1 VVASLRLDL
10 PGGICSLFDEAVFMT
25 QTNSKPTTDSNPEDL
40 PSLLLPNEVEIL
52 EDGLKSEILSSFP
65 TSTKIETDRSPW
77 QRLKGLF
84 WDERDLRD
92 KAAIIGLLMGLIP
105 ISVITASTYA
115 VAIQIMERQVND
127 KIALEATSLTDQL
140 EMFISARKGELLA
153 LAQQDSFKDVQI
165 RQMVSRPA
173 QDKALNTFL
182 ENNPYYENIAVFDVQ
197 GRLIAQSKGQVNNE
211 ANEDYFRKVL
221 KTQKPFIGEPRF
233 DKTVDSSN
241 FIIAVPVPDRLTGKT
256 IAVLRGRIPLKLLDQ
271 QFAATTER
279 GQQFYYFIDSEGN
292 IAASNNN
299 KDISSPVGEKF
310 PQVNRLLTQ
319 GKQSNAT
326 VLESQQGKD
335 TLVAYQRAQNLQEQ
349 QQVNWV
355 VAVTQ
360 PEDQAFADS
369 RWLGFIPLLGL
380 LMAGGVGA
388 SAWLLA
394 NRATRPIRSLA
405 KAVRRIGAGDL
416 DSPVEIKGE
425 DEFAILG
432 ANINAMAGQ
441 LKSLVA
447 EQNLS
452 VEMANTLADIGAIR
466 LENAQRIDTTD
477 SRAGEDDVM
486 TILFKNSLARVRKSL
501 SAQRVVIYRFNADNS
516 GRVFYESLESGWGS
530 ALRES
535 FSDPCIPKV
544 LLDDYI
550 QGRVQSF
557 DDIMSADLHPD
568 HRQLMI
574 RLQVR
579 ANLIIPIRALG
590 SLYGLFIVHRCDGPH
605 NWSNKEIAFCQRIG
619 DQFSTTLERFKTQIS
634 RRDDTRRAQLLKDIT
649 LKISAALDSDNVFEQ
664 AVKEARRG
672 LGSDRVV
679 VYRFNPDWSG
689 TIITESVDSRFPV
702 AKGAT
707 IADPCFADRYVEK
720 YKRGR
725 VHATSNIYEA
735 GLTECHIR
743 ELEPFAVRANLV
755 APILNNGELL
765 GLFIAHQCGSF
776 RDWQQAEI
784 DFMAQV
790 ATQVGLAIERT
801 DLIKKQRQ
809 AEEEQRE
816 AREQLQKRALELLM
830 EVDPVSR
837 GDLTIR
843 ASVTEDEI
851 GTIADSYNAT
861 IESLR
866 KIVTQVQNA
875 AMQVAGT
882 TNYNEASVRALSQDA
897 SLQARDIAE
906 ALTRIQAMTNSIQA
920 VATNAE
926 QAEAAVVQATRT
938 VEAGETAMN
947 RTVDGIM
954 AIRETVA
961 ETAKKVK
968 RLGESSQKISKV
980 VNLIGSFADQTN
992 LLALNASI
1000 EAAHAG
1006 EEGRGF
1012 AVVAEEVRS
1021 LARQSANATAEIE
1034 ALVASIQAETN
1045 EVVAA
1050 MESGTEQVVLGT
1062 KLVDETR
1069 KSLNQITAV
1078 SMQINELVEAIAK
1091 AAVEQSQTSQ
1101 AVTRT
1106 MAQVAAVSDKTSSEA
1121 SQVSDSF
1128 KELLEV
1134 ALNLQESVRKFKV
1147 K

>member
-1 VVASLRLDL
+1 MSGCVLRLDL
-10 PGGICSLFDEAVFMT
+10 PGKTCSLFDEAVFMT
-25 QTNSKPTTDSNPEDL
+25 QTNSQPITDSNPEDL
-40 PSLLLPNEVEIL
+40 PSLLLPNEAEIL
-52 EDGLKSEILSSFP
+52 EDGLKSEILSTLP
-65 TSTKIETDRSPW
+65 TSKKIEIDRSPW
-77 QRLKGLF
+77 QRLKSRF
-84 WDERDLRD
+84 WEERDLRD

-115 VAIQIMERQVND
+115 IALQIMERQVND
-127 KIALEATSLTDQL
+127 KITIEAAGLSDRL
-140 EMFISARKGELLA
+140 EMLIAARKGELFA
-153 LAQQDSFKDVQI
+153 LAQQQNFKN
-165 RQMVSRPA
+165 
-173 QDKALNTFL
+173 KALNTFL
-182 ENNPYYENIAVFDVQ
+182 ENNPYYENIAVFDAQ
-197 GRLIAQSKGQVNNE
+197 GRLIAQTKGLVNNE
-211 ANEDYFRKVL
+211 ANEDYFRRVL
-221 KTQKPFIGEPRF
+221 RSQKPFISEPRF
-233 DKTVDSSN
+233 DKTAGSSN
-241 FIIAVPVPDRLTGKT
+241 FIIAVPVKDNLTGKT
-256 IAVLRGRIPLKLLDQ
+256 IAVLRGRVPLKLLDQ
-271 QFAATTER
+271 QFASTTER
-279 GQQFYYFIDSEGN
+279 GQQFYYLIDSEGN
-292 IAASNNN
+292 IAASNNS

-319 GKQSNAT
+319 GKQAKAT
-326 VLESQQGKD
+326 VLESHEGQD

-349 QQVNWV
+349 QLNWV

-360 PEDQAFADS
+360 PEDEAFADS

-394 NRATRPIRSLA
+394 NRATRPIKSLA

-416 DSPVEIKGE
+416 DSPVEVRGE
-425 DEFAILG
+425 DEFAVLG

-441 LKSLVA
+441 LKSLVT

-452 VEMANTLADIGAIR
+452 VEMANILADIGAIR
-466 LENAQRIDTTD
+466 LENAQKIETKD
-477 SRAGEDDVM
+477 SRAGEDEVM
-486 TILFKNSLARVRKSL
+486 TILFKNSLDRIRKTL

-530 ALRES
+530 SLRES

-557 DDIMSADLHPD
+557 DDVMSADLHPD

-579 ANLIIPIRALG
+579 ANLIVPIRALG
-590 SLYGLFIVHRCDGPH
+590 SLYGLFIIHRCDGPH
-605 NWSNKEIAFCQRIG
+605 QWSEKETAFCQRIG
-619 DQFSTTLERFKTQIS
+619 DQFSTTLERFKTQIT

-649 LKISAALDSDNVFEQ
+649 LKISAALDSDNVFDQ
-664 AVKEARRG
+664 AVKEVRQG
-672 LGSDRVV
+672 LGSDRVI

-689 TIITESVDSRFPV
+689 TIIAESVDSRFPV

-743 ELEPFAVRANLV
+743 QLEPLAVRANLV
-755 APILNNGELL
+755 APILNKGELL

-776 RDWQQAEI
+776 RDWQQAEM

-790 ATQVGLAIERT
+790 ATQVGLALERT
-801 DLIKKQRQ
+801 ELIQQQRQ
-809 AEEEQRE
+809 AEEEQRQ

-906 ALTRIQAMTNSIQA
+906 ALARIQAMTNSIQA

-1034 ALVASIQAETN
+1034 SLVASIQAETN

-1050 MESGTEQVVLGT
+1050 MEAGTEQVVVGT

-1091 AAVEQSQTSQ
+1091 AAVEQSQSSQ

-1128 KELLEV
+1128 KQLLEV